1 MSARPQPAGLGAC
14 CFAALRTHIVQPLG
28 AFEEDRLFSRQNNEN
43 CSRVE
48 QAGSLL
54 LTLFL
59 FLHMFMERPELTRYL
74 SFSLKETI
82 PDLLR
87 PVHCKHPTEAS
98 SPFLCDPC
106 RLGESTCVWREGL
119 FQVSHWGKW
128 CTRSEHPPWS
138 KPSSRAQILPWALLA
153 MILYK
158 WLIYRGA
165 QFSCL

>member
-14 CFAALRTHIVQPLG
+14 CFAASEHILCSPWEHLRKTDCFQGKTMRTVQEWSKQAACYL
-28 AFEEDRLFSRQNNEN
+28 RFS
-43 CSRVE
+43 CSYTCSWKD
-48 QAGSLL
+48 QK
-54 LTLFL
+54 
-59 FLHMFMERPELTRYL
+59 LTRYL
-74 SFSLKETI
+74 SFSFKETI
-82 PDLLR
+82 PGLLR

-138 KPSSRAQILPWALLA
+138 KPSSQGSNLTLGIVS
-153 MILYK
+153 YD
-158 WLIYRGA
+158 
-165 QFSCL
+165 SV